1 MCVSILLFCI
11 CLVRSCICSDLCR
24 SGLCRIPR
32 VTRQL
37 RCKRSIFKDP
47 QTMSKVPSFTFLCI
61 CVRTMELYKINV
73 YSCVLFC
80 KCCLEACMPIY
91 IDDSLRAWASLAT
104 SSLICDILI
113 EFILYKWYSSVWK
126 YFCYQYELYLL
137 FIWW

>member
-11 CLVRSCICSDLCR
+11 CLVSSCICSDLCR

-61 CVRTMELYKINV
+61 SVRTMELYKINV
-73 YSCVLFC
+73 YFVK
-80 KCCLEACMPIY
+80 KCSIFKDLRRCQKC
-91 IDDSLRAWASLAT
+91 SLKDPKIMSKVSHT
-104 SSLICDILI
+104 
-113 EFILYKWYSSVWK
+113 
-126 YFCYQYELYLL
+126 YLGHGKNT
-137 FIWW
+137 ITQKGEHY